1 MKMEMEEITKIV
13 NSYNDMAEEIV
24 RRFELYRQHMLGEQY
39 VAPPKSFAISI
50 VDSCVY
56 IVYEDTPFGCI
67 KDLVPA
73 QILDMSDEDIIKLA
87 EEEKQEIEHQRKL
100 EKERLA
106 KIQELYAPK
115 PTTYKEWY
123 KQYCET

>member
-1 MKMEMEEITKIV
+1 MKLEEITKVV
-13 NSYNDMAEEIV
+13 NCYNEVAEEIV
-24 RRFELYRQHMLGEQY
+24 RRFELYRQHIVGDQY
-39 VAPPKSFAISI
+39 VAPSKPFAISI
-50 VDSCVY
+50 IDSCVY
-56 IVYEDTPFGCI
+56 IVYDDTPFGCI
-67 KDLVPA
+67 KERIPT

-87 EEEKQEIEHQRKL
+87 EKERQELEQQRKL
-100 EKERLA
+100 EEERLA

>member
-1 MKMEMEEITKIV
+1 MKMEEITKVV
-13 NSYNDMAEEIV
+13 NSYNEIAEEIV
-24 RRFELYRQHMLGEQY
+24 RRFELYTQHRLGEHD

-50 VDSCVY
+50 IDSCVY
-56 IVYEDTPFGCI
+56 IVYEDAPFGCI
-67 KDLVPA
+67 KYMVPT
-73 QILDMSDEDIIKLA
+73 QIFDMSDEDIIKLG
-87 EEEKQEIEHQRKL
+87 EEEKQKIEQQRKV
-100 EKERLA
+100 EEERLA

>member
-1 MKMEMEEITKIV
+1 MKMEEITKIV
-13 NSYNDMAEEIV
+13 NSYNEIAEEIV
-24 RRFELYRQHMLGEQY
+24 RRFELYRQHIVGDQY

-50 VDSCVY
+50 IDSFVY

-67 KDLVPA
+67 KDLVPT
-73 QILDMSDEDIIKLA
+73 QILDMSDEDIIKLG
-87 EEEKQEIEHQRKL
+87 EEAKQEMEKQRKL
-100 EKERLA
+100 EEERLA